1 MRKFV
6 LVFYVI
12 VLALVGCSN
21 TSTSESEILQVL
33 ESQRIAWNEG
43 NLEEYMQGYWN
54 SDSLKFIGKNGIKY
68 GWDSTLQNYKS
79 SYKSKEEMGELEF
92 KVISLEKLSD
102 EYYSMIGQWKLVRQ
116 NDQPKGFFS
125 LIWKKIDNG
134 WKIISDHSS

>member
-79 SYKSKEEMGELEF
+79 SY
-92 KVISLEKLSD
+92 
-102 EYYSMIGQWKLVRQ
+102 
-116 NDQPKGFFS
+116 
-125 LIWKKIDNG
+125 
-134 WKIISDHSS
+134 